1 MKRSRDKDGTQAEL
15 LSAVQRVIE
24 QDGVAGLGVNAVAR
38 EAGVDKVLIYRYFG
52 GLEGLLTAFAESA
65 AFWPT
70 VAEIVVDR
78 SALDA
83 MSLGDAVAEVM
94 VRYARAP
101 EEAAHPGRARRRGG
115 EPLAVPRAAR
125 SRAGAVREGARGARA
140 GADPSGCRPRGG
152 HRDRFRGRP
161 LPRAACALHQA
172 VQRRG
177 DRRGRRLATPRGRHD
192 GDDPGS
198 HRAARRG
205 PEPAVMRRS
214 LSRPSLRGCRRASLP
229 TDARRGPGPAPR

>member
-94 VRYARAP
+94 VRYARALRKRP
-101 EEAAHPGRARRRGG
+101 LTLAVLAGEVASRSPFHAPLEAAREQFGRALGELVQARIPPGVDLEAVTAIASAAVHYLALRARFIKRYNGVAIDEDAGWRRLEAAMTAMIRG
-115 EPLAVPRAAR
+115 AIAPRAAVQ
-125 SRAGAVREGARGARA
+125 SRR
-140 GADPSGCRPRGG
+140 
-152 HRDRFRGRP
+152 
-161 LPRAACALHQA
+161 
-172 VQRRG
+172 
-177 DRRGRRLATPRGRHD
+177 
-192 GDDPGS
+192 
-198 HRAARRG
+198 
-205 PEPAVMRRS
+205 
-214 LSRPSLRGCRRASLP
+214 
-229 TDARRGPGPAPR
+229 